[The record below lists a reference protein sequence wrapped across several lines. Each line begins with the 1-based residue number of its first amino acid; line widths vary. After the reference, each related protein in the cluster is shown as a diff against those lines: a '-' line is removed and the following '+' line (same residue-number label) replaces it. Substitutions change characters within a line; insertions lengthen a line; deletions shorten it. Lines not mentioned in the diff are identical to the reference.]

1 MHNLLQGERMGEE
14 YIPLREARVYIR
26 NVSER
31 IALLHLAYAK
41 TLVNELGEK
50 NGLELVAKSIK
61 EYAKLVGERVKRN
74 VLEKGLEPTPENWSQ
89 WEDVPPFGM
98 HDKIEYLQENKILKI
113 KTYGCVLAKIW
124 KEYNMDKLG
133 RIYCYVDPIK
143 YMSYNPSYKLIHLK
157 TIPDGYDYCEFAI
170 TQTSEE
176 DRRLFERDKEVFDAL
191 RDIDKPLERGE
202 K

>member
-1 MHNLLQGERMGEE
+1 MIYKGEKMKEE
-14 YIPLREARVYIR
+14 HISLREAKLYIK

-41 TLVNELGEK
+41 TLVNTLGEK
-50 NGLELVAKSIK
+50 DGLELIAKSIK
-61 EYAKLVGERVKRN
+61 EYGKLVGERVKRS
-74 VLEKGLEPTPENWSQ
+74 VLGKGLEPIPENWSQ
-89 WEDVPPFGM
+89 GEDVPPFGM
-98 HDKIEYLQENKILKI
+98 HDKIEFSQEGEVLKI
-113 KTYGCVLAKIW
+113 KAYGCALAKIW
-124 KEYNMDKLG
+124 REYNMDKLG

-157 TIPDGYDYCEFAI
+157 TIPDGYDYCEFMI
-170 TQTSEE
+170 TQTNER
-176 DRRLFERDKEVFDAL
+176 DKRLFERDKGVFDAL